1 MSLVNVFREEEDSGE
16 KVETIMDQI
25 ENCLAQSLLIFMLAD
40 LRLLSA
46 TGRISTKYETL
57 SIDSDRVMKTSAN
70 EITCL
75 SDPRTNHRVG
85 SSISPAHIMT
95 VLFIEI
101 MNEVQVHKGKI
112 NIPADGSGNFLQEE
126 TDTFEDPNRLLSIDT
141 GYLQRNAMLKQAEGD
156 MHDLI
161 RGYARGLRRDLKQ
174 DLAEVEK
181 AARSTP
187 HMKIKDKIKELKVH
201 FQKPQIKRMRAKSQ
215 LETMHEFV
223 GIQNSLLNSAGGAAL
238 ENMHSSLGDA
248 VGRASFRSS
257 VVGAI
262 DDDESMV
269 DHDKDLLRRMMEVA
283 VESRE
288 FDQLHFVK
296 DFFKEGSISHV
307 MAKSTAQLVWLHD
320 WFPTKEC
327 TYAISVDV
335 IRKKVLVVFRGAITR
350 QDWSHAFDSNLRE
363 VPNPITEEYEGK
375 IPNVRLHHGF
385 YRYLFRE
392 RKDTRTTKYDEI
404 SEKVHQY
411 GMHMIGDEYQVTVTG
426 HSLGGA
432 LATLFSFYAS
442 CDERFTRNAPI
453 QVVTFGCP
461 YICGYSM
468 AHAIRHQEDVDK
480 FRYVRVHNVRDGIP
494 HLPPVIFQF
503 TKYGALYHHVGIDVT
518 LPMIR
523 KNLLKVLPDRQ
534 ATVSYTRELLPIFSW
549 LRQARDYYFWST
561 PFRPWKISLMHT
573 LVEHQERLLKIQE
586 KNTPLIYMNLD
597 KVYEIVRSQKRKFW
611 HANRVA

>member
-1 MSLVNVFREEEDSGE
+1 
-16 KVETIMDQI
+16 VETIMDQI

-70 EITCL
+70 EITGL
-75 SDPRTNHRVG
+75 SDPTTNDKVG

-112 NIPADGSGNFLQEE
+112 TIPADGSGNFLQEE

-174 DLAEVEK
+174 DPAEVEK
-181 AARSTP
+181 AAIGTP
-187 HMKIKDKIKELKVH
+187 YMKIKELKVH
-201 FQKPQIKRMRAKSQ
+201 FQKPQIKRMRAKRH

-223 GIQNSLLNSAGGAAL
+223 GILNSLLKSA
-238 ENMHSSLGDA
+238 SSLGDA
-248 VGRASFRSS
+248 VRSASFRSS
-257 VVGAI
+257 VAGVI

-269 DHDKDLLRRMMEVA
+269 DLLRRRMEKA
-283 VESRE
+283 VESRK
-288 FDQLHFVK
+288 FDRLHFIK
-296 DFFKEGSISHV
+296 DFFNEGSISHV

-375 IPNVRLHHGF
+375 IPNIRLHHGF

-468 AHAIRHQEDVDK
+468 AHAIRHQEDVVK
-480 FRYVRVHNVRDGIP
+480 FRYVRVHNVRDGFP

-534 ATVSYTRELLPIFSW
+534 AKVSYTRELLPIFSW

>member
-1 MSLVNVFREEEDSGE
+1 
-16 KVETIMDQI
+16 VETIMDQI

-57 SIDSDRVMKTSAN
+57 SIDSDRVTKTSAN

-112 NIPADGSGNFLQEE
+112 TIPADGSGNFLQEE

-141 GYLQRNAMLKQAEGD
+141 GCMQRNARLKQAEGD

-174 DLAEVEK
+174 DPAEVEK
-181 AARSTP
+181 AAISTP
-187 HMKIKDKIKELKVH
+187 HMKIKELKVH
-201 FQKPQIKRMRAKSQ
+201 FQKPQIKRMRAKRH

-223 GIQNSLLNSAGGAAL
+223 GILNSLLKSA
-238 ENMHSSLGDA
+238 SSLGDA
-248 VGRASFRSS
+248 VRSASFRSS
-257 VVGAI
+257 VAGVI

-269 DHDKDLLRRMMEVA
+269 DLLRRRMEKA
-283 VESRE
+283 VESRK
-288 FDQLHFVK
+288 FDRLHFIK
-296 DFFKEGSISHV
+296 DFFNEGSISHV

-375 IPNVRLHHGF
+375 IPNIRLHHGF

-442 CDERFTRNAPI
+442 CDERFTRKAPI
-453 QVVTFGCP
+453 QVVAFGCP

-480 FRYVRVHNVRDGIP
+480 FRYVRVHNVRDGFP

-534 ATVSYTRELLPIFSW
+534 ATVSYTRELRPIFSW